1 MAKNILV
8 GLQAAYDALATKD
21 AGTLY
26 LVTDTPAIYLGATKL
41 ANLTGDGGGGNPLKD
56 IAFDTTT
63 QTFTFTYE
71 DNSTKTVD
79 LVLESVLQSVTYDKT
94 THKMTLTVVGGST
107 TEIDLTDLVDA
118 YTVANTD
125 TISLT
130 LAAGQI
136 TAAVNIS
143 ATAGNQL
150 TANADGLYVPEPDM
164 SFGTF

>member
-1 MAKNILV
+1 MAKNILY
-8 GLQAAYDALATKD
+8 GLQAAYDALSAKD

-41 ANLTGDGGGGNPLKD
+41 ANLTSDSGGGNPLKD
-56 IAFDTTT
+56 IAFDTAT

-94 THKMTLTVVGGST
+94 TKKMTLTVVGGST

-118 YTVANTD
+118 YTVESTD

-130 LAAGQI
+130 LNAGKI
-136 TAAVNIS
+136 TADAKIS
-143 ATAGNQL
+143 TD
-150 TANADGLYVPEPDM
+150 ANNGLAKGTDGGLYVDM
-164 SFGTF
+164 AFGTF